1 MVPSSC
7 GPSRLQDPASLLPP
21 TFTSRRAKTAVFC
34 EVSPRKA
41 PVAPLADLR
50 AVRGNYFPD
59 APAPLP
65 VGRSNFV
72 LPPPP
77 RGTGVGGR
85 PGPGSALGR
94 PPSRQRPP
102 LGCWAWW
109 WWLEGV
115 EPPVT
120 GLHALVIPELGPH
133 VGSRWPLYSPGA
145 CFLRYSVARSSP
157 MWWRRERKCIAE
169 SGIDILLQ
177 RSLAKSL
184 PFLVFFCRGRSA

>member
-1 MVPSSC
+1 MVASSC
-7 GPSRLQDPASLLPP
+7 GPSRLQYPASLLPP

-34 EVSPRKA
+34 EVSPHK
-41 PVAPLADLR
+41 PPLAPLAEGR
-50 AVRGNYFPD
+50 AGRGNYSPD

-65 VGRSNFV
+65 VARSNFV

-120 GLHALVIPELGPH
+120 GAEWAVWAG
-133 VGSRWPLYSPGA
+133 GSRLGGGYMYAVLPNNAHSKFVLGQ
-145 CFLRYSVARSSP
+145 FD
-157 MWWRRERKCIAE
+157 IAE
-169 SGIDILLQ
+169 AAGCIGTGPNRPQ
-177 RSLAKSL
+177 RLYN
-184 PFLVFFCRGRSA
+184 GR